1 MPILLLSM
9 VRQTPTECVRQLA
22 VRFGS
27 MVKLQVILLV
37 PLIQFPDYFPIQ
49 VYHAWTNTLESE

>member
-9 VRQTPTECVRQLA
+9 VRWTPTECVRQLA

-27 MVKLQVILLV
+27 MVKLKVILLV
-37 PLIQFPDYFPIQ
+37 PLK
-49 VYHAWTNTLESE
+49 